1 MNVRAISCRF
11 AARRLTLKASG
22 LLFDHAALLPDR
34 ASAVTL
40 VHAVPATPPSCS
52 RKCSSSRGTWPTCS
66 MTSAI
71 TMNSVPGTNMWSS
84 TLPAIRRQRRLGAAC
99 RISNCSRRVTSV
111 GLGARKL
118 RAASSHGASMR
129 ADSSSFQPVRLPV
142 QRQYQAVPNE
152 FAPISAM
159 QPSGSWRGFEASQ
172 FFYEDACY
180 AVELCVW
187 HEAGP

>member
-40 VHAVPATPPSCS
+40 VHAVPATPPACS

-71 TMNSVPGTNMWSS
+71 TMNSV
-84 TLPAIRRQRRLGAAC
+84 LDEHVEQYVARDPATTAARRSVPHIQLQP
-99 RISNCSRRVTSV
+99 TS
-111 GLGARKL
+111 
-118 RAASSHGASMR
+118 H
-129 ADSSSFQPVRLPV
+129 
-142 QRQYQAVPNE
+142 
-152 FAPISAM
+152 
-159 QPSGSWRGFEASQ
+159 
-172 FFYEDACY
+172 
-180 AVELCVW
+180 
-187 HEAGP
+187 

>member
-1 MNVRAISCRF
+1 MLPEV
-11 AARRLTLKASG
+11 
-22 LLFDHAALLPDR
+22 LFIAGHLADMLHDQRDHNEL
-34 ASAVTL
+34 
-40 VHAVPATPPSCS
+40 
-52 RKCSSSRGTWPTCS
+52 GT
-66 MTSAI
+66 
-71 TMNSVPGTNMWSS
+71 GTNMWSS

>member
-71 TMNSVPGTNMWSS
+71 TMNSVPGRTC
-84 TLPAIRRQRRLGAAC
+84 GA
-99 RISNCSRRVTSV
+99 
-111 GLGARKL
+111 
-118 RAASSHGASMR
+118 
-129 ADSSSFQPVRLPV
+129 VRCP
-142 QRQYQAVPNE
+142 R
-152 FAPISAM
+152 
-159 QPSGSWRGFEASQ
+159 SGDNG
-172 FFYEDACY
+172 
-180 AVELCVW
+180 
-187 HEAGP
+187 G